1 MTYRVLSLDGGA
13 ADQTGA
19 FLSLVERRAEG
30 LSQSLIG
37 SADLFTGTSTGGV
50 AALLFAFYDDP
61 VVALEALLRF
71 HDEVC
76 KQGIAGSSPL
86 GLAGLLTGF
95 TPAHDQSGIRAF
107 CASVFGER
115 TPLSAL
121 RKNVLIWTFQLDGD
135 PTLPV
140 RQWHPR
146 AFGNFA
152 GDLSGNEL
160 IMDVVLRTMGM
171 PIEYPVHQSVAGT
184 GPSFVDGAVA
194 TNNPAALT
202 VAHALGH
209 HTLEELQVLSIGRPR
224 NLAGKANFLEIAANP
239 DGSANWGYRQ
249 WLLDVGKPL
258 LLIDMFLQAGA
269 EVATYQCRKLL
280 GSRFHR
286 IEPSI
291 PSTEAWDSPDMSE
304 IVDVVMDWLDSGGWF
319 VPQGATVAAPGII
332 DPTAP
337 DRGDVTVVVS
347 TPDTPPSGAPSG
359 LLRP

>member
-1 MTYRVLSLDGGA
+1 MTYRILSLDGGA
-13 ADQTGA
+13 ADQAGA

-76 KQGIAGSSPL
+76 TQEMPGSSPL
-86 GLAGLLTGF
+86 GFAGLLAGF
-95 TPAHDQSGIRAF
+95 NPAHDQSRMRAF
-107 CASVFGER
+107 CASVFGEGM
-115 TPLSAL
+115 PLSAL
-121 RKNVLIWTFQLDGD
+121 RRNVLVWTFQLDGD
-135 PTLPV
+135 PSLPV
-140 RQWHPR
+140 RKWHPR

-171 PIEYPVHQSVAGT
+171 PIEYPVHQSVTRT
-184 GPSFVDGAVA
+184 GPGFVDGAIA

-202 VAHALGH
+202 VANALGH

-224 NLAGKANFLEIAANP
+224 NLAGKANFLDIASDP

-249 WLLDVGKPL
+249 WLLDMNNPL

-286 IEPSI
+286 VEPDI
-291 PSTEAWDSPDMSE
+291 PNTAAWDSPDMAE
-304 IVDVVMDWLDSGGWF
+304 IVDLVMDWLGSGGWF
-319 VPQGATVAAPGII
+319 APQRATVAAPSII

-337 DRGDVTVVVS
+337 GS
-347 TPDTPPSGAPSG
+347 GAGMGAIGTPDTPPPDAPPG